1 MFKQVDY
8 VIVVVSDMTR
18 SVKFYRD
25 TLGLPLKFESKDW
38 TEFQTGT
45 TTLALHGG
53 GTPPPP
59 SRGADPERA
68 IAGACSIGFT
78 VENLQKVFEQLTSR
92 GANFA
97 LPPSERKD
105 EGIRLA
111 VCLDPDGLPV
121 SFAEALQKAE

>member
-18 SVKFYRD
+18 SVKSYRD

-78 VENLQKVFEQLTSR
+78 VENLQKVFEELTSR

-105 EGIRLA
+105 E
-111 VCLDPDGLPV
+111 
-121 SFAEALQKAE
+121 

>member
-8 VIVVVSDMTR
+8 VMVMVSDMTR
-18 SVKFYRD
+18 AVKFYRD
-25 TLGLPLKFESKDW
+25 SLGIPLKFESPGW
-38 TEFQTGT
+38 TEFQTGA

-53 GTPPPP
+53 ATPQEH
-59 SRGADPERA
+59 SKNQDPEKSN
-68 IAGACSIGFT
+68 AGTCSIGFS
-78 VENLQKVFEQLTSR
+78 VQNLDKVYDELKAKGVKFV
-92 GANFA
+92 

-121 SFAEALQKAE
+121 SFAESLGK